1 MISSRANAECKRK
14 CMNHD
19 INALL
24 PFLQN
29 SSAML
34 CTKASVDLKI
44 NSSYQPTR
52 QIPIKAETLSNSHSL
67 PNTPFKDNE
76 KRPFLGMH
84 QFSNQFNSPKQIRE
98 ALDQKKKKL
107 QPWTITAGHERL
119 SHHQELK
126 SGRKLVR
133 QLLVWEGEEGVATRR
148 RLEIDPVHRRR

>member
-98 ALDQKKKKL
+98 ALDQKKK
-107 QPWTITAGHERL
+107 TATLDYNRRTRAPFAPPRA
-119 SHHQELK
+119 Q
-126 SGRKLVR
+126 
-133 QLLVWEGEEGVATRR
+133 VWEEISEATTGVGRR
-148 RLEIDPVHRRR
+148 GRSRDASALGN